1 MRILLFDIDG
11 TLLITGGSGSA
22 ALQLALKDICG
33 LRNGM
38 EGIAPHGRTDWEILS
53 EALQR
58 NGAGEELSDALRSS
72 LFSCYASLLEKE
84 ILSGQRDFVVL
95 PGVREFLVRLSLEP
109 QFLLGLA
116 TGNIEEGARIK
127 LEHADLMHYFS
138 FGGYG
143 SDAENRTEVIEIA
156 LSRGREKIQPRE
168 PEAVFVIGD
177 TPRDIIHGRQAGARI
192 LAVASGFY
200 SLKELEDCQPDL
212 AVESLEQTDL
222 LLSFLKS

>member
-84 ILSGQRDFVVL
+84 ILSGQRDFRRS
-95 PGVREFLVRLSLEP
+95 PGGSRVSGSPLSGTSVLVRP
-109 QFLLGLA
+109 RHRKYRRRCKNQ
-116 TGNIEEGARIK
+116 TRTCR
-127 LEHADLMHYFS
+127 
-138 FGGYG
+138 
-143 SDAENRTEVIEIA
+143 SDA
-156 LSRGREKIQPRE
+156 
-168 PEAVFVIGD
+168 
-177 TPRDIIHGRQAGARI
+177 
-192 LAVASGFY
+192 
-200 SLKELEDCQPDL
+200 
-212 AVESLEQTDL
+212 L
-222 LLSFLKS
+222 LFFWRLWF